1 MMATRSLCLIVLATL
16 FVASANAQQQTAI
29 DPKNLLVLSEQVG
42 GGAAINTVKDFV
54 AHGTITRFQA
64 SGETSTGQA
73 TIRGRGDDQFR
84 MDYSSGSESLS
95 WDVNHGNGEYK
106 SSNRKATAKLPSY
119 NSMNDGWLTLPYMR
133 LATVLRDSGA
143 EVKYVGFEASGSN
156 SFQHI
161 KVVRHLSKDADP
173 KDLLSG
179 MRTTDYYLNPSDSEI
194 IAIVDLL
201 HPDRRGIGMNSQG
214 QVVTRNIQRSF
225 FYSDFRSINGVL
237 VPFSVTEFLAH
248 QRIWALQLT
257 DINFNTGQQDAD
269 FQLQ

>member
-161 KVVRHLSKDADP
+161 KVVRHLSKD
-173 KDLLSG
+173 
-179 MRTTDYYLNPSDSEI
+179 LNPSDSEI